1 MWQTWHLWLI
11 DLEHGE
17 CRNWHYS
24 IPHYGSEEWSNGSA
38 IVKLRTYFLSWFFF
52 FFLISLPKCLE
63 GWDGDVSGEI
73 TPVFT
78 WILCFWYGLHRRCFK
93 QHMES
98 MHRRINVCWCWC
110 SQKEIDSNGF
120 RTLLKQGFWHFLDS
134 FFTAEILLKYGL
146 SLFCWKTYRR

>member
-1 MWQTWHLWLI
+1 MENAGTDIIAFLTMAV
-11 DLEHGE
+11 
-17 CRNWHYS
+17 RN
-24 IPHYGSEEWSNGSA
+24 GVMA
-38 IVKLRTYFLSWFFF
+38 VLSLSYAHTSCLDFFF